1 MNFKIIIFAIYL
13 FATSLA
19 FSAEGESVLTFTT
32 NLKVTTQKSFRLKGK
47 EAFINGQL
55 LAKGALGAYQAYATR
70 VLMIKPDGTSQC
82 NAGSYVHQVSTDKN
96 GKKKMKVARGCL
108 TSKAFAELIQAF
120 TELEKAY
127 RAPH

>member
-1 MNFKIIIFAIYL
+1 MNFKNFIFAGFI
-13 FATSLA
+13 FATQLA
-19 FSAEGESVLTFTT
+19 FSAEGESALTFTT
-32 NLKVTTQKSFRLKGK
+32 NLKVTTQKSFKLKGK

-55 LAKGALGAYQAYATR
+55 LAQGALGAYQAQAVR
-70 VLMIKPDGTSQC
+70 VLTIKPDGTSQC
-82 NAGSYVHQVSTDKN
+82 NAGSYVHQVVTEKK